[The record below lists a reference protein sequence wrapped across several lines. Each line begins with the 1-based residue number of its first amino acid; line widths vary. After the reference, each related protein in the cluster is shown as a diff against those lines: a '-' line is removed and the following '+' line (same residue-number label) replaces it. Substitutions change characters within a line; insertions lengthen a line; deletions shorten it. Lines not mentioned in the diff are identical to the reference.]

1 MFSLKEPSLL
11 AFDQRRQDMSL
22 MNLYKIKSIPS
33 DSQHRTI
40 LDNVDPKSLNE
51 CFADVFFEVQR
62 AEMLK
67 GYVFHDGH

>member
-1 MFSLKEPSLL
+1 
-11 AFDQRRQDMSL
+11 MSL

-40 LDNVDPKSLNE
+40 FDNVDPKSLNE